1 MGADFKISKEQPPDR
16 PDVAMFHIGGWLDA
30 QSEQQFVDA
39 VKAAKDAGA
48 QYVVVDM
55 SDLDTI
61 TSAGIRAVHKAYLML
76 TPKGEAGT
84 TSTSRLKLCNA
95 PAPVYQVLSITG
107 LLMNI
112 PMYES
117 AGDAVE
123 SFGS

>member
-1 MGADFKISKEQPPDR
+1 MGADFKMSKEQPQDR
-16 PDVAMFHIGGWLDA
+16 PDVAMFHISGWLDA
-30 QSEQQFVDA
+30 QSEQQFVDT

-61 TSAGIRAVHKAYLML
+61 TSAGIRAIHKAYLML

-84 TSTSRLKLCNA
+84 ASHLKLCNA

>member
-1 MGADFKISKEQPPDR
+1 MGADFRMTKEQPQDK
-16 PDVAMFHIGGWLDA
+16 PDVVMFHVSGWLDA
-30 QSEQQFVDA
+30 QSEQKFVDT

-55 SDLDTI
+55 RDLDTI
-61 TSAGIRAVHKAYLML
+61 TSAGIRAIHKAYLML
-76 TPKGEAGT
+76 TPKGEEGA
-84 TSTSRLKLCNA
+84 TSRLKLCNA

-117 AGDAVE
+117 AQDAVE
-123 SFGS
+123 SFS